1 MKMDMH
7 DDTPNSPFDQAA
19 VWLVRLDA
27 PDCTAAER
35 ARFEDWLAQGPAH
48 VHAWA
53 KAETLHQR
61 AAALRDD
68 PWLRASTQRIT
79 RRPRHQHPLF
89 RAAIAAT
96 LCLGVGTGWLL
107 VTDGNPAPHTYIN
120 SGLATQPQILED
132 GSLVVLD
139 AGSALTTRFGWRT
152 RRVEL
157 QQGRMQL
164 RVAAAARPMRV
175 QAGNSTLR
183 DIGTTFQVE
192 LLDDGRVGV
201 ALLDGALDVAS
212 RGEQKMHQR
221 LRPGEQLQVRRS
233 GLIEPSTPLSRQQA
247 EAWLHGQLLFDATP
261 LSVAVAQMNRYTATP
276 LVIADPAIA
285 NLTVNG
291 SFRAGDQA
299 ALLSALELGWSVG
312 GRPRA
317 DGALELRGL
326 H

>member
-1 MKMDMH
+1 MLFICYPKCGTCQKARAWLDEKGLSYSFRDIKTENPSYEELKGFWEKSGKPLKALFNTSGLLYKELGLKDKLPAM
-7 DDTPNSPFDQAA
+7 TEEDQ
-19 VWLVRLDA
+19 LRL
-27 PDCTAAER
+27 
-35 ARFEDWLAQGPAH
+35 LA
-48 VHAWA
+48 
-53 KAETLHQR
+53 
-61 AAALRDD
+61 
-68 PWLRASTQRIT
+68 
-79 RRPRHQHPLF
+79 
-89 RAAIAAT
+89 
-96 LCLGVGTGWLL
+96 
-107 VTDGNPAPHTYIN
+107 TDGNPAPHTYIN